1 MVIMKQ
7 NPLNNLQI
15 KPMMSTHATT
25 LFLRRLVFACCLG
38 LGAVSTWAQ
47 TLPSAAASEKQDNG
61 NLVSLNFNNVDID
74 AVVKA
79 IGKISGKN
87 FVVDPRVKGT
97 LNIVTNTPVPRSL
110 TYSIL
115 LSALRLQGYTAV
127 EGNNVVTILP
137 EADAKMHSVPV
148 GKTRTPVATGDK
160 IVTEVFQINH
170 ESASQLLQVVR
181 PLVTPNNTVSVY
193 PGNNSLV
200 ITDYAENISR
210 IAKIIAA
217 IDVPQGDSTVIP
229 VLHASAV
236 DLANMLNKLYG
247 DAATNNGA
255 STEPSMKVTV
265 MADARSNSL
274 LVRAEN
280 RSRMQAVRSMATQLD
295 QAGATSNIRVIFLKN
310 ANAVKVAQTLRA
322 VLTGDASS
330 GSGGQSSNTSSSLS
344 GNSSNSN
351 YSSNSSSSSSTSS
364 SSSNSGLSSTGGNF
378 SQSSNSSNVV
388 GGGNIFA
395 DVANNALVITG
406 TDAIY
411 NNVRAV
417 IDELDRRQAQV
428 YVEALIAEVTADRA
442 AEYGIQWQSAIP
454 TNGSTTV
461 YGGTNFGT
469 SSSGTNIIGIAKD
482 ITSASTGLNFIIGS
496 GPVTV
501 NGTEI
506 FNLNFLARLLETDA
520 KANIL
525 STPSILTV
533 DNEEAKIVVGKN
545 VPFITGSYTSTT
557 TSASNPFQTYERKDV
572 GLTLKIKP
580 QITEGGSIRMQI
592 YQEVSAVIDSTANS
606 SSGASTTKRSI
617 ESTVIVDNGSII
629 ALGGLMQDSYSGS
642 VSKVPVLGDLP
653 FIGPLFRYD
662 NRSRSKTNLMIF
674 LRPRIFHTAQDS
686 ADFSSTRYEDI
697 IGVQK
702 SADKPSA
709 LLRNEDPL
717 PSMPVQQKDNAGDK
731 AAPAQ

>member
-1 MVIMKQ
+1 
-7 NPLNNLQI
+7 
-15 KPMMSTHATT
+15 MMSTHATS

-47 TLPSAAASEKQDNG
+47 TSPPAAASEKQDNG

-148 GKTRTPVATGDK
+148 GKTRSPVATGDK

-236 DLANMLNKLYG
+236 DMASMLNKLYG

-274 LVRAEN
+274 IVRAEN

-322 VLTGDASS
+322 VLTGEASGSS
-330 GSGGQSSNTSSSLS
+330 GSQSSNSSSSLS
-344 GNSSNSN
+344 GNSNSSYSN
-351 YSSNSSSSSSTSS
+351 NSSSTSSTSS
-364 SSSNSGLSSTGGNF
+364 SSSNSSLSTSGGNF

-406 TDAIY
+406 SDAVY

-417 IDELDRRQAQV
+417 IEELDRRQAQV
-428 YVEALIAEVTADRA
+428 YVEALIAEVTAERA

-469 SSSGTNIIGIAKD
+469 SSSGTNIIGISKD

-545 VPFITGSYTSTT
+545 VPFITGSYTTSSTST
-557 TSASNPFQTYERKDV
+557 SNPFQTYERKDV

-580 QITEGGSIRMQI
+580 QITEGGTIRMQI
-592 YQEVSAVIDSTANS
+592 YQEVSAVIDSTATS

-674 LRPRIFHTAQDS
+674 LRPRIFRTSQDS

-709 LLRNEDPL
+709 LMRNEDPL
-717 PSMPVQQKDNAGDK
+717 PSMPVQQKDNTGDK